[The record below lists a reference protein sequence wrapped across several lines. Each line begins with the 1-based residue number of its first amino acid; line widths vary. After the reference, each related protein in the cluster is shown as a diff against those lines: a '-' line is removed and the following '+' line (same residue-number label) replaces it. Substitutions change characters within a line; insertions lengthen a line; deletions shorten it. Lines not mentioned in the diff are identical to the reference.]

1 VAADANANMKPDAMP
16 ISCPL
21 PDAGPADRITLA
33 HGEGGRLMRRLIR
46 ERILPAFG
54 GERLAQLGDA
64 ARLPAISGPLAL
76 TTDSFVVTP
85 LFFAGGDIGSLAVYG
100 TVNDLAVSGARPLWI
115 SLAAIVEEG
124 FDQATFDRVLAS
136 IAAAAK
142 RARVEIVTGDT
153 KVVPRGAADGLFLNT
168 TGIGEILPPPV
179 PGPAAFQPGDALIIS
194 GPIGCHGMAV
204 MAGRE
209 GLAFAPAPTSD
220 SAPLA
225 DAVAA
230 LRNAAVP
237 VRAMRDATRGG
248 LGAVLHEWAEA
259 SGLTL
264 SVDESRVPV
273 TPAVRG
279 VCEVLGLDP
288 IHVANEG
295 TMVVA
300 VPVGAADA
308 AVSALRSVP
317 ETCQATV
324 IGSVQPHGLAPVI
337 VRRALGQAVPLD
349 EPLGSPLPRIC

>member
-1 VAADANANMKPDAMP
+1 M
-16 ISCPL
+16 SCPV
-21 PDAGPADRITLA
+21 PDAGPTDRITLA
-33 HGEGGRLMRRLIR
+33 HGEGGRLMRRLVR
-46 ERILPAFG
+46 ERILPAVG
-54 GERLAQLGDA
+54 GELLAQLGDA
-64 ARLPAISGPLAL
+64 ARLPAVSGPLAL

-115 SLAAIVEEG
+115 SLAVIVEEG

-136 IAAAAK
+136 VAAAAK
-142 RARVEIVTGDT
+142 RARVEVVTGDT

-168 TGIGEILPPPV
+168 TGVGEILPPPL
-179 PGPAAFQPGDALIIS
+179 PGPTGLQTGDVLIVS

-209 GLAFAPAPTSD
+209 GLQFDPPPTSD

-225 DAVAA
+225 DATAA
-230 LRNAAVP
+230 LREAAVP
-237 VRAMRDATRGG
+237 LRAMRDATRGG

-264 SVDESRVPV
+264 SVDEHRLPV

-300 VPVGAADA
+300 VPADA
-308 AVSALRSVP
+308 VDATVEVLRSVP
-317 ETCQATV
+317 ETREATV
-324 IGSVQPHGLAPVI
+324 IGNVQPRGLAPVI

>member
-1 VAADANANMKPDAMP
+1 MKPESP
-16 ISCPL
+16 SITCPV

-33 HGEGGRLMRRLIR
+33 HGEGGLLMRRLIR
-46 ERILPAFG
+46 ERILPVVGSQRA
-54 GERLAQLGDA
+54 LQMGDA
-64 ARLPAISGPLAL
+64 TQLPAVAGPLAMS
-76 TTDSFVVTP
+76 TDSFVVTP

-115 SLAAIVEEG
+115 SLAAIIEEG

-136 IAAAAK
+136 VAGAAG
-142 RARVEIVTGDT
+142 RVGVEVVTGDT
-153 KVVPRGAADGLFLNT
+153 KVVPRGAVDGLFLNT
-168 TGIGEILPPPV
+168 AGIGEILTPTP
-179 PGPAAFQPGDALIIS
+179 PGPEGLQEGDILIVS

-209 GLAFAPAPTSD
+209 GLEFDPPPTSD
-220 SAPLA
+220 SAPLV

-230 LRNAAVP
+230 LRAAAVP

-259 SGLTL
+259 SGLCL
-264 SVDESRVPV
+264 SVEEARLPV

-300 VPVGAADA
+300 VPAGAAEA
-308 AVSALRSVP
+308 AVAVLRSVA
-317 ETCQATV
+317 ETSGAV
-324 IGSVQPHGLAPVI
+324 AIGQVETRSVAPVV

>member
-1 VAADANANMKPDAMP
+1 MKPEP
-16 ISCPL
+16 PLISCPV

-33 HGEGGRLMRRLIR
+33 HGEGGRLMRRLVR
-46 ERILPAFG
+46 ERILPAVG
-54 GERLAQLGDA
+54 SERLRQLGDA
-64 ARLPAISGPLAL
+64 AHLPAVSGPLAL

-124 FDQATFDRVLAS
+124 FDQATFDRMLAS
-136 IAAAAK
+136 VAAAAK
-142 RARVEIVTGDT
+142 RARVEVVTGDT

-168 TGIGEILPPPV
+168 TGVGEILPPPL
-179 PGPAAFQPGDALIIS
+179 PGPTELEAGDVLIVS

-209 GLAFAPAPTSD
+209 GLEFDPPPTSD

-225 DAVAA
+225 DATAA
-230 LRNAAVP
+230 LRDAAVP

-264 SVDESRVPV
+264 SVDEPRLPV

-300 VPVGAADA
+300 VPPDAAGAAVDI
-308 AVSALRSVP
+308 LRSVP
-317 ETCQATV
+317 ETAGAVQ
-324 IGSVQPHGLAPVI
+324 IGVVEARGPAAVV